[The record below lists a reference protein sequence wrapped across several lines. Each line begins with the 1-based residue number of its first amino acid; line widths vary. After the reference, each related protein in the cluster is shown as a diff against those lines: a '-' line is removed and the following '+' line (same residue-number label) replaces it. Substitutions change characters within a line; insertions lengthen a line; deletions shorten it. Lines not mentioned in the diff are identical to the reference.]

1 MIKFFFDL
9 IVVIVVG
16 FILGIFIGVMGSA
29 FMALVLILALL
40 FLA

>member
-1 MIKFFFDL
+1 MIKFLFDL

-16 FILGIFIGVMGSA
+16 FILGVFIGIAGSA
-29 FMALVLILALL
+29 FIALVLILALL